1 MDKKPPKQ
9 LKKKP
14 LPVELIYR
22 QVELEEGAISGLDRA
37 FDILFDEVQ
46 RRRESSAKG
55 DSKEVLTPNDN

>member
-37 FDILFDEVQ
+37 FDISVEWIRIYDALL
-46 RRRESSAKG
+46 G
-55 DSKEVLTPNDN
+55 CI